1 MRMRK
6 TTVYLDEDS
15 RRALKRMAHRLGRPE
30 AELIR
35 EAVRRF
41 TTAEGRPPATSL
53 GIADGPG
60 NLESRVDELLDGGF
74 GRE

>member
-1 MRMRK
+1 MRK
-6 TTVYLDEDS
+6 TTVYLDEES
-15 RRALKRMAHRLGRPE
+15 LRALKRLARRLKRPE

-41 TTAEGRPPATSL
+41 TTAEGRPASTSL

-60 NLESRVDELLDGGF
+60 NLASRVDELLDAGF